1 MAGLF
6 AGMSPLTVPYRP
18 VPQENGM
25 SENEPWQDPGPP
37 EDARLTSLD
46 KRLKQAQLE
55 EDVRTGSRLR
65 TDLPGEVQ
73 GRRVLSVM
81 IGYPAGSA
89 LIGWLI
95 DQLAGTNGIWVVMLF
110 LGFGLAM
117 REIWKISKTGP
128 R

>member
-1 MAGLF
+1 MA
-6 AGMSPLTVPYRP
+6 
-18 VPQENGM
+18 E
-25 SENEPWQDPGPP
+25 SEPGQDPGLP

-46 KRLKQAQLE
+46 RRLKQAQLE
-55 EDVRTGSRLR
+55 EEIRSGRRAPSQ
-65 TDLPGEVQ
+65 LPGEVQ

-89 LIGWLI
+89 MIGWVI

-110 LGFGLAM
+110 VGFVLAM
-117 REIWKISKTGP
+117 WQIWKISKTGA